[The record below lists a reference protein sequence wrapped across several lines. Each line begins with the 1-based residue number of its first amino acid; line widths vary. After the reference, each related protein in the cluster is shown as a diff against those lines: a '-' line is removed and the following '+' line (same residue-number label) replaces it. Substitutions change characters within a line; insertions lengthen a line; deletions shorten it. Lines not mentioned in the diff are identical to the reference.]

1 MVIYKLWV
9 GNGDIYWY
17 AIMLSITNYTGEH
30 VSYIKSWNVIR
41 CTCPVIGRISRTNLF
56 NTETCITIGG
66 NYSATDEELIVCI
79 ISYVIYVSR
88 SVIRHKQYRVVI
100 RKPKSLIV
108 YANVSAAA
116 YDDDMMMPP
125 NGIISRSS
133 VNSLHKGQW
142 RGPLM
147 FSLICAWINGWVNM
161 RRPVPLGF
169 LIGLGCGQL
178 RSVKHAQQVNSFF
191 HSVSKIV
198 HIYFST

>member
-1 MVIYKLWV
+1 M
-9 GNGDIYWY
+9 
-17 AIMLSITNYTGEH
+17 
-30 VSYIKSWNVIR
+30 IR

-66 NYSATDEELIVCI
+66 NYSATDKELIACI
-79 ISYVIYVSR
+79 ISYVIHVSR

-116 YDDDMMMPP
+116 YDNDMMMPP
-125 NGIISRSS
+125 NGIIFRSS

-169 LIGLGCGQL
+169 LISKFTLWDWTGLWPI
-178 RSVKHAQQVNSFF
+178 K
-191 HSVSKIV
+191 VSQAC
-198 HIYFST
+198 STG